1 VVKCTKILL
10 YSQTAHTQDSF
21 VGHSVTLHHT
31 ALVPMP
37 LAWLLYCILD
47 QLPDTCKFH
56 ILSSLLLPSS
66 VFSKSPKLET
76 YLYPDC
82 PLSSGNQALYNYIIL
97 LIRILKFRIK
107 STVFVSA
114 PQRSPFARWP
124 PHFDCTFPS
133 NSSLKFMGSEMP
145 SNRMGVT
152 HTSLRNTFWTYL
164 IFCPGE
170 LCLQVSVCTTCVT
183 GAARGQEGSW
193 IP

>member
-1 VVKCTKILL
+1 MVKCTKILL

-152 HTSLRNTFWTYL
+152 HTSLRNTF
-164 IFCPGE
+164 
-170 LCLQVSVCTTCVT
+170 
-183 GAARGQEGSW
+183 
-193 IP
+193 